1 MSRKSNSELDT
12 NIGDRLRMRRLMLGM
27 SQEALGEKL
36 SLTFQQIQKYQK
48 GTNWVSA
55 SRLYELAQALDEP
68 VQYFFDGISAEDE
81 AVLHEAIAED
91 THLSPFLDFVS
102 SGQGIQL
109 NSAFLQIG
117 DRTTRRDMMA
127 MIEGFARVSGG

>member
-1 MSRKSNSELDT
+1 MPRKSNSELDT
-12 NIGDRLRMRRLMLGM
+12 FIGARLRMRRLMLGM

-36 SLTFQQIQKYQK
+36 SLTFQQIQKYEK
-48 GTNWVSA
+48 GTNRVSA
-55 SRLYELAQALDEP
+55 SRLYELAQALDVP
-68 VQYFFDGISAEDE
+68 VQYFFDGVSAEDE

-91 THLSPFLDFVS
+91 AHLSLFLDFVS

-117 DRTTRRDMMA
+117 DRKISRDVLA
-127 MIEGFARVSGG
+127 MIEGISRVSAD

>member
-1 MSRKSNSELDT
+1 
-12 NIGDRLRMRRLMLGM
+12 MLGM
-27 SQEALGEKL
+27 IQGALGEKL
-36 SLTFQQIQKYQK
+36 SLTFQQIQKNGK
-48 GTNWVSA
+48 GINRVSA
-55 SRLYELAQALDEP
+55 SRLYELAQTPDEP

-91 THLSPFLDFVS
+91 AYSSPFLDFLS
-102 SGQGIQL
+102 SWQGIQS

-127 MIEGFARVSGG
+127 MIE

>member
-1 MSRKSNSELDT
+1 MPRKSNSELDSY
-12 NIGDRLRMRRLMLGM
+12 IGARLRMRRLMLGM

-36 SLTFQQIQKYQK
+36 SLTFQQIQKYEK
-48 GTNWVSA
+48 GTNRVSA
-55 SRLYELAQALDEP
+55 SRLYELAQALDVP

-91 THLSPFLDFVS
+91 ARLSPFLDFVS

-117 DRTTRRDMMA
+117 DRKMRRDVLA
-127 MIEGFARVSGG
+127 MIEGIARVSGD

>member
-1 MSRKSNSELDT
+1 MPRKSNSELDSY
-12 NIGDRLRMRRLMLGM
+12 IGARLRMRRLMLGM

-36 SLTFQQIQKYQK
+36 SLTFQQIQKYEK
-48 GTNWVSA
+48 GTNRVSA
-55 SRLYELAQALDEP
+55 SRLYELAQALDVP

-91 THLSPFLDFVS
+91 ANSPPFLDFVS
-102 SGQGIQL
+102 SRQRIQL

-117 DRTTRRDMMA
+117 DRTMRRDVMA
-127 MIEGFARVSGG
+127 MIEGIARVSGD

>member
-1 MSRKSNSELDT
+1 M
-12 NIGDRLRMRRLMLGM
+12 
-27 SQEALGEKL
+27 
-36 SLTFQQIQKYQK
+36 
-48 GTNWVSA
+48 SA
-55 SRLYELAQALDEP
+55 SRLYELAQALDVP

-91 THLSPFLDFVS
+91 AHLSPFLDFVS

-117 DRTTRRDMMA
+117 DRKMRRDVLA
-127 MIEGFARVSGG
+127 MIEGIARVSGD